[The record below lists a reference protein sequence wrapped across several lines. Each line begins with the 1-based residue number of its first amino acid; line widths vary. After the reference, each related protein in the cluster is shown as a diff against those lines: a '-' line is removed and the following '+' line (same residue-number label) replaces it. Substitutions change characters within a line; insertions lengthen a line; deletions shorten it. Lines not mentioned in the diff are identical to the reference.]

1 MDFAIDFITNVL
13 GNPTVMLGIIA
24 CIGLIFLR
32 KSVSDIVMGTVK
44 TMMGYLILSAGTTI
58 IGTPITLLTTLV
70 QRGLGVDGV
79 LPLVLG
85 GVFRVHGQVW
95 DRGGPDIHHWFYH

>member
-70 QRGLGVDGV
+70 QRGLGSMGYC
-79 LPLVLG
+79 PCTGWCIPSPWPGLG
-85 GVFRVHGQVW
+85 QR
-95 DRGGPDIHHWFYH
+95 RP

>member
-1 MDFAIDFITNVL
+1 MNFAIDFITNVL

-24 CIGLIFLR
+24 CIGLMFLR
-32 KSVSDIVMGTVK
+32 KNVSDIVMGTVK

-70 QRGLGVDGV
+70 QRGLGVD
-79 LPLVLG
+79 LSL
-85 GVFRVHGQVW
+85 
-95 DRGGPDIHHWFYH
+95 IHI

>member
-44 TMMGYLILSAGTTI
+44 TMK
-58 IGTPITLLTTLV
+58 IG
-70 QRGLGVDGV
+70 RASCRE
-79 LPLVLG
+79 
-85 GVFRVHGQVW
+85 RV
-95 DRGGPDIHHWFYH
+95 